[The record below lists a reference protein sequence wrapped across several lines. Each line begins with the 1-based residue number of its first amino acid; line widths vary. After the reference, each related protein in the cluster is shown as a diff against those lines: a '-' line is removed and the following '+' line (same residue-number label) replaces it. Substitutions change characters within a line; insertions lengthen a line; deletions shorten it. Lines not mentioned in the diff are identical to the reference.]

1 MKGYNMTKKDY
12 IALAKIIKTNAK
24 IADLSTGFTHVLIT
38 GSFMNELCQYLKND
52 NPNFDE
58 VKFREATGEFLNKEI
73 DNSKSSLEK
82 SFKEEVKKRGFNT
95 NKIEFVHIR

>member
-73 DNSKSSLEK
+73 DNSKSILEK
-82 SFKEEVKKRGFNT
+82 SFKEEVKKRGFDT

>member
-52 NPNFDE
+52 NHNFDE

-73 DNSKSSLEK
+73 NNSKSSLEK
-82 SFKEEVKKRGFNT
+82 SFKDEVKKRGFDT

>member
-1 MKGYNMTKKDY
+1 MTKKDY
-12 IALAKIIKTNAK
+12 IALAKIIKTNGK
-24 IADLSTGFTHVLIT
+24 IADLSTGFTHILIT

-73 DNSKSSLEK
+73 NNSKSSLEK
-82 SFKEEVKKRGFNT
+82 SFRKEVKKRGFDNS
-95 NKIEFVHIR
+95 KIEFIHIG

>member
-12 IALAKIIKTNAK
+12 IALAKIIKTNGK
-24 IADLSTGFTHVLIT
+24 IADLSTGFTHILIT

-73 DNSKSSLEK
+73 NNSKSSLEK
-82 SFKEEVKKRGFNT
+82 SFRKEVKKRGFDNS
-95 NKIEFVHIR
+95 KIEFIHIG

>member
-12 IALAKIIKTNAK
+12 IALAKIIKSNGTMANLRRG
-24 IADLSTGFTHVLIT
+24 ITHVIT
-38 GSFMNELCQYLKND
+38 TGTFMNSLCEYLKND
-52 NPNFDE
+52 NSNFDE

-82 SFKEEVKKRGFNT
+82 SFKEEVKKRGFDT

>member
-12 IALAKIIKTNAK
+12 IALANIIKSNGTMANLRRG
-24 IADLSTGFTHVLIT
+24 ITHVIT
-38 GSFMNELCQYLKND
+38 TGTFMNSLCEYLKND
-52 NPNFDE
+52 NSNFDE

-82 SFKEEVKKRGFNT
+82 SFKEEVKKRGFDT